1 LNRIFHILVAF
12 FLLLLLVTC
21 AKIGSPTGGPKDV
34 TPPFIEKS
42 KPLNRSIGYKGKKI
56 EITFDEFIRSEAI
69 SQEMIVS
76 PPMEERPEIR
86 MRGKTLVI
94 EWQEELHDSTTYTFS
109 FGESIKDLN
118 EGNVLRN
125 FEFVF
130 STGDHLDSL
139 GVLGTVLQAFNLQ
152 PHEEKIFLML
162 YSNLSDSA
170 PLLEIPE
177 YVGRADEKGNF
188 LINNV
193 RKAKYRLF
201 ALQDLN
207 RNYKYDV
214 PEEFI
219 GFLDSAIYLSPSLF
233 ENLPGKGRKAPGAL
247 DSLLLAIPGDS
258 AALAGLDTT
267 GKFRLDSIR
276 LSARDSLIRS
286 LQDTSGFS
294 MADSSLVGLNDSL
307 TLADLAPWSIFV
319 DVFLFQE
326 DKLPQYLI
334 DNTRKDR
341 QKLSMRFNRRVT
353 DTVILEPL
361 DFETAGDWYIF
372 EEHVMKDTFDYWITD
387 SMIYKKD
394 SLTILATYQVTD
406 SLMNF
411 VPFHDTLRFNF
422 REPAKPEGR
431 RRKQKEEDTGK
442 EEQLAVGVILI
453 GGQEQDPFNPLALEM
468 QHPLSRI
475 DASRISLVELKDT
488 LRLPVDYSITRD
500 QAKLRRYF
508 LKAGWEGQSTYKLTL
523 FPGAFIDVYGLTN
536 DTISKQIKIRN
547 PEYYGRLLL
556 TLNGVS
562 GQKIL
567 QVLDSKKTL
576 VRERLVNLDGLVEFP
591 HMPPSTFTLKLIDDR
606 NGNGKWD
613 TGDYL
618 EHRQPEAVEFNP
630 ATITIRSNFDVEL
643 KWDLEV
649 SQKQDPPEQ

>member
-1 LNRIFHILVAF
+1 LNRILHILISF
-12 FLLLLLVTC
+12 FLLLLLITC

-42 KPLNRSIGYKGKKI
+42 KPLNRSIGYKGKRI
-56 EITFDEFIRSEAI
+56 EITFNEFIRPEAI
-69 SQEMIVS
+69 SQELIVS

-109 FGESIKDLN
+109 FGQSIQDLN

-125 FEFVF
+125 YEFVF

-139 GVLGTVLQAFNLQ
+139 GVLGTVLQAFDLQ
-152 PHEEKIFLML
+152 PHKEKVFLML

-177 YVGRADEKGNF
+177 YVGKADEKGNF
-188 LINNV
+188 LVNNV
-193 RKAKYRLF
+193 RQAKYRLF

-233 ENLPGKGRKAPGAL
+233 KNLPGKGRGTPGAA
-247 DSLLLAIPGDS
+247 DSILLAEPEDS
-258 AALAGLDTT
+258 AALAEGEAI
-267 GKFRLDSIR
+267 GKFRRDSIR
-276 LSARDSLIRS
+276 LSARDSMIQS

-294 MADSSLVGLNDSL
+294 MADSSLTGTNDSL
-307 TLADLAPWSIFV
+307 TLADLAPWSVFV

-326 DKLPQYLI
+326 DRLPQYLI

-341 QKLSMRFNRRVT
+341 RKLSMRFNRRVT

-372 EEHVMKDTFDYWITD
+372 EDHVMKDTFDYWITD
-387 SMIYKKD
+387 SLIYKKD

-411 VPFHDTLRFNF
+411 VPFHDTLRFNY
-422 REPAKPEGR
+422 REPVKPAGR
-431 RRKQKEEDTGK
+431 KRKQKEENTGK
-442 EEQLAVGVILI
+442 EEQLAVSVILS
-453 GGQEQDPFNPLALEM
+453 GGQEQDPFNPLVLEM
-468 QHPLSRI
+468 QHPLTHI
-475 DASRISLVELKDT
+475 DTSRISLVELKDT
-488 LRLPVDYSITRD
+488 LMLPVDYSLSHDEARHR
-500 QAKLRRYF
+500 KYF
-508 LKAGWEGQSTYKLTL
+508 LKAGWKGQSTYKLTL
-523 FPGAFIDVYGLTN
+523 FPGVFTDVYGLTN

-547 PEYYGRLLL
+547 PEYYGRILL
-556 TLNGVS
+556 TMTGVN

-576 VRERLVNLDGLVEFP
+576 VRQRLLNSDGLVELP
-591 HMPPSTFTLKLIDDR
+591 YMPPSTFTLKLIHDR

-630 ATITIRSNFDVEL
+630 AAITVRSNFDVEL

-649 SQKQDPPEQ
+649 PEKQDPR